1 MSTSFDGPY
10 PPNPQQKSS
19 SRWPTAPGVYV
30 NVEFRVSMSEN
41 DKGHGASLRYASRN
55 MRERERARANTH
67 LGGKPIP
74 SILTPGHPQP
84 NNPSQYQQK
93 LQQQRDL
100 NRGLSIGMETP
111 GRGRSAPP
119 TMNDR
124 TQPIS
129 PVSPVSPMSA
139 VGSPIQHRIVNLP
152 RQNIMDR
159 LDRPLP
165 STPGRFRL
173 GEDDLPWSTPPSYW
187 NAEPDTSESVGPT
200 LTSIETFQSYQPSP
214 TTARRTED
222 PKRVRELSE
231 LQQAMMT
238 VDSIDNDVWDPWMWD
253 SVGDMPRGPRSIGWA
268 VSSNDASGLPASSS
282 LKTPPPPPYVVSQW
296 ENACQ
301 KRVTTTRPRS
311 TG

>member
-1 MSTSFDGPY
+1 MSTSFEGSY
-10 PPNPQQKSS
+10 PPNPQQRS

-84 NNPSQYQQK
+84 NNPSQYQHK
-93 LQQQRDL
+93 LQQQRDFE
-100 NRGLSIGMETP
+100 RGLSIGMETP

-139 VGSPIQHRIVNLP
+139 VGN
-152 RQNIMDR
+152 
-159 LDRPLP
+159 
-165 STPGRFRL
+165 
-173 GEDDLPWSTPPSYW
+173 DLPWSTPPSYW

-200 LTSIETFQSYQPSP
+200 ITSIETFQPYQPSP

-238 VDSIDNDVWDPWMWD
+238 VDSIDNDVWYPLMWD

-268 VSSNDASGLPASSS
+268 VSSNDASGSPNSPSP
-282 LKTPPPPPYVVSQW
+282 KTPPPPPYVVSQW

-301 KRVTTTRPRS
+301 KRITTTRPRS